1 MQTLRSIQYL
11 RALAAFSVAAFHAFQ
26 WARLDFD
33 IGGAGVDIFFVIS
46 GFIMWRTTEQR
57 PMAPLEFLRRRAVRI
72 VPLYWLVTLGL
83 VGAALLWPLRFPDI
97 TPEPGHIAQ
106 SLAFIQHRNPEGQPF
121 PILTPGWTLNYEAV
135 FYLIFAASL
144 FAPARS
150 RLLVLTCALLTLGL
164 SGFFHPPAYEM
175 LANPLV
181 LEFLAGVFVAKAMT
195 AGFSLGRNLGWTAT
209 ALALGWY
216 VLLWTTR
223 SEWDLWRPIFWGLPA
238 VLLVLGLTAV
248 EADGGLP
255 DLPPLRGLGDASYS
269 LYLIHPLIIGALA
282 VVMGTWRPWLFIP
295 LALLLASLG
304 GWLCWRFFERPI
316 TNRLKGPLP
325 DAG

>member
-1 MQTLRSIQYL
+1 
-11 RALAAFSVAAFHAFQ
+11 
-26 WARLDFD
+26 
-33 IGGAGVDIFFVIS
+33 
-46 GFIMWRTTEQR
+46 
-57 PMAPLEFLRRRAVRI
+57 
-72 VPLYWLVTLGL
+72 
-83 VGAALLWPLRFPDI
+83 
-97 TPEPGHIAQ
+97 
-106 SLAFIQHRNPEGQPF
+106 
-121 PILTPGWTLNYEAV
+121 
-135 FYLIFAASL
+135 
-144 FAPARS
+144 
-150 RLLVLTCALLTLGL
+150 
-164 SGFFHPPAYEM
+164 M

-282 VVMGTWRPWLFIP
+282 VVLGTWRPWLFIP

-316 TNRLKGPLP
+316 TDRLKGPLP